1 MFVLRY
7 EGAMF
12 IKETEFEN
20 DFPALH
26 LIYDKIREI
35 DDYYSWELF
44 FEKNG
49 TRMLLMKSE

>member
-35 DDYYSWELF
+35 DDYYPWKLF
-44 FEKNG
+44 FEKDG
-49 TRMLLMKSE
+49 TRVLLMKSE